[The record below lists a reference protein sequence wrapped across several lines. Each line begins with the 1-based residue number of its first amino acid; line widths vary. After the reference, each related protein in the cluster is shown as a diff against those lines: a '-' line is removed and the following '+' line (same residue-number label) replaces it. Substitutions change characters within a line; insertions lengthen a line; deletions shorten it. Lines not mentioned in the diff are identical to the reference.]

1 MPITSCVSKQL
12 YNFVQF
18 ESLGLY
24 VCYIQRAAGKHKE
37 MAEEQ
42 HFFDVCLFFSLPFLE
57 RERESETSSTRA
69 SISTNLQPWKSLST
83 YCSSSVINFT

>member
-1 MPITSCVSKQL
+1 MAMGDGNERCSDIRRESFSLTAYEETNRKKFSKAMPITSCVSKQL

-42 HFFDVCLFFSLPFLE
+42 HF
-57 RERESETSSTRA
+57 
-69 SISTNLQPWKSLST
+69 
-83 YCSSSVINFT
+83 